1 MADKKSKAP
10 SLPSLVI
17 KGMQEKKGRQIVS
30 LDLRKIENAVAEYF
44 IICHGPSRPHVEA
57 LAESVLETVA
67 KASGDKPWHKE
78 GMENAEW
85 ILIDYVNVVVH
96 IFQEDV
102 RSFFQ
107 LEKLWDDAESEH
119 IKSDE

>member
-1 MADKKSKAP
+1 MADKKRKAL

-67 KASGDKPWHKE
+67 KESGDKPWHKE

-119 IKSDE
+119 VESDE

>member
-1 MADKKSKAP
+1 MADKKSKVS

-67 KASGDKPWHKE
+67 KESGDKPWHKE

-119 IKSDE
+119 IESDE

>member
-1 MADKKSKAP
+1 MADKKSKVP

-17 KGMQEKKGRQIVS
+17 KGMQEKKGRKIVS

-107 LEKLWDDAESEH
+107 LEKLWDDAESEY

>member
-1 MADKKSKAP
+1 MANKKSKAP
-10 SLPSLVI
+10 SVLSSVI

-67 KASGDKPWHKE
+67 KESGDKPWHKE

-107 LEKLWDDAESEH
+107 LEKLWDDAESEY
-119 IKSDE
+119 IESDE